1 MLITP
6 KQNIFLYSEVYKRMQ
21 QVRPYMSK
29 DSLRKKVHE
38 YSRVIS
44 DAAVTVDDIPTLIE
58 CLIPKNDN
66 LDFS

>member
-21 QVRPYMSK
+21 QARPYMSK
-29 DSLRKKVHE
+29 DSLRKKVYE
-38 YSRVIS
+38 YSKVIS
-44 DAAVTVDDIPTLIE
+44 DAAATIDDVPVLINH
-58 CLIPKNDN
+58 LIPQNDH